1 LSEKIYS
8 VSEVNANIKSILT
21 SKPELKNIWVKGEI
35 SNLSTSG
42 TGHTYF
48 SLKEPNSL
56 IRCTFFSYSRK
67 NYKGKSLEDGMQV
80 QVYGSITVYEPSG
93 AYNLNVT
100 QVQPIGIGD
109 ILARVEKLKQ
119 ELKTKGIFDTAHKK
133 PLPRLPKRLGIAT
146 SSFGAAIED
155 IIRLAKDRYPNIDIL
170 IAPCVVQGEEAV
182 ASIITA
188 IRALNDPQWEVDVI
202 IAGRGG
208 GSYEDLMAF
217 NDERIVMEYY
227 NSRVPI
233 VSAVGHQVDSLLSD
247 FAADAYAPTPSAAAE
262 MVIPELENLELYVE
276 EMEDRIQK
284 SLTNLIRWSS
294 DQLRLISNKRS
305 LTEPTALLTDR
316 SQKVDDLLSRIT
328 LLGKNFLAGKK
339 SRLQNFD
346 ILSYKTQTQI
356 EKKKNA
362 FLLASERLENF
373 SPLLTLKRG
382 YSVVRDAHQ
391 KVITSY
397 KQVKQGDT
405 IEIILSEGRVQTN
418 IISISSEK

>member
-1 LSEKIYS
+1 MNEKIYS

-21 SKPELKNIWVKGEI
+21 GRQELKNIWVKGEL

-100 QVQPIGIGD
+100 QIQPIGIGD

-119 ELKTKGIFDTAHKK
+119 ELKAKGVFDTAHKK
-133 PLPRLPKRLGIAT
+133 ALPRLPKRLGIAT

-155 IIRLAKDRYPNIDIL
+155 IIRVATDRYPTIDIL
-170 IAPCVVQGEEAV
+170 IAPCIVQGDEAV
-182 ASIITA
+182 ISIVAA
-188 IRALNDPQWEVDVI
+188 IRELNNPIWEVDVI

-217 NDERIVMEYY
+217 NDERVVMEYY

-262 MVIPELENLELYVE
+262 MVVPDMENLELYVD

-284 SLTNLIRWSS
+284 SLTNKIRWST
-294 DQLRLISNKRS
+294 DQLRLVSNKRS
-305 LTEPTALLTDR
+305 LTDPTALLTDR
-316 SQKVDDLLSRIT
+316 SQRVDELLSRIT
-328 LLGKNFLAGKK
+328 LLGKNFLSGKK
-339 SRLQNFD
+339 NQLQAFD
-346 ILSYKTQTQI
+346 ILSYKAKTQV
-356 EKKKNA
+356 EKKKNR
-362 FLLASERLENF
+362 FLLASEKIENF

-382 YSVVRDAHQ
+382 YSVVRDENQ
-391 KVITSY
+391 KVITSN
-397 KQVKQGDT
+397 KQATIGDK
-405 IEIILSEGRVQTN
+405 IEVILSEGRLTASVTSV
-418 IISISSEK
+418 IS